1 MPGVAEADLAP
12 PAGAPDG
19 SEATARIAA
28 FAARVAPLG
37 VRVERVA
44 SSAEAAQYLATL
56 RVDAGAP
63 RLTIAGEVASA
74 APNLIAALTEA
85 GVPWRIPATVEE
97 ARDAPLGVSL
107 AKLAVE
113 ETGSFLLNEP
123 SLADRAV
130 GLISKL
136 HVALVPVKRLVPS
149 LADAAPVLR
158 EIAQRPGGGY
168 ASFITGPSRTADIEL
183 SLTIGVQGPEAE
195 IVLFVDRL
203 E

>member
-1 MPGVAEADLAP
+1 MADVAEAETAP
-12 PAGAPDG
+12 PAGGPDS
-19 SEATARIAA
+19 SEDAARIAA
-28 FAARVAPLG
+28 FTARVAPLG

-44 SSAEAAQYLATL
+44 SSAEAARYLATL
-56 RVDAGAP
+56 LAETGAP
-63 RLTIAGEVASA
+63 HLTIAGEVTASA
-74 APNLIAALTEA
+74 PKLIAALVEA
-85 GVPWRIPATVEE
+85 GAAWRSPATAEE

-107 AKLAVE
+107 AKLAIE

-136 HVALVPVKRLVPS
+136 HVALVPVHRLVSS

-195 IVLFVDRL
+195 IVLFVDHL